1 MLLEHFTL
9 LSLSLLHKISSGT
22 IYALKCAQTQRN
34 EYKKCEYFAGDLV
47 GCNSEGEF
55 YKRLVRFMIVG
66 LKNSIPYVIKS
77 YLETKI
83 NADWLK
89 EELIDRLG
97 TIFKSGFN
105 VKTIVCDNHPLILS
119 SSKNMPQHFNQDRAE
134 LFIWYE
140 LRKIYLFYDAFHL
153 MNNIRNNLLN
163 CKRFIFPSFKFD
175 AFKDPINVPGG
186 EIKWKFFYDVHEK
199 ETQQLMVIRSGCF
212 YELWLNGFKHGK
224 QKELQTAKS
233 LR

>member
-47 GCNSEGEF
+47 GCNSEDEF

-83 NADWLK
+83 NADWQGGTYRWDFFKLIKTLK
-89 EELIDRLG
+89 VPKTCHNTLIQ
-97 TIFKSGFN
+97 
-105 VKTIVCDNHPLILS
+105 IV
-119 SSKNMPQHFNQDRAE
+119 
-134 LFIWYE
+134 Y
-140 LRKIYLFYDAFHL
+140 
-153 MNNIRNNLLN
+153 
-163 CKRFIFPSFKFD
+163 
-175 AFKDPINVPGG
+175 
-186 EIKWKFFYDVHEK
+186 
-199 ETQQLMVIRSGCF
+199 MV
-212 YELWLNGFKHGK
+212 
-224 QKELQTAKS
+224 
-233 LR
+233 